1 MAESEKQSE
10 IQILNKNF
18 EKFED
23 VNNLKFKH
31 FSILSM
37 IKENNRKNSTK
48 TVFSSSYY
56 IKSKEYEINKFDELN
71 KSFGNISN
79 FDLEKEDDSNDLSFN
94 SSEDNDEFEE
104 LEIIVSKKINK
115 KNKDKNKEF
124 EIELDKEFEE
134 IKNEVNKNKS
144 KD

>member
-1 MAESEKQSE
+1 MSESVKQSN
-10 IQILNKNF
+10 IQILNKKF
-18 EKFED
+18 EKFDD
-23 VNNLKFKH
+23 VNSLKFEH

-37 IKENNRKNSTK
+37 IRENNRKNSTK
-48 TVFSSSYY
+48 TVYSSSY
-56 IKSKEYEINKFDELN
+56 IKLKEYEINKFDELN

-79 FDLEKEDDSNDLSFN
+79 FDLEKEDDINDLSFN
-94 SSEDNDEFEE
+94 SSEDDEEFEA
-104 LEIIVSKKINK
+104 LEIIISKKINK

-134 IKNEVNKNKS
+134 IKKEVNKNKS

>member
-1 MAESEKQSE
+1 MSESVKQSN
-10 IQILNKNF
+10 IQILNKKF
-18 EKFED
+18 EKFDD
-23 VNNLKFKH
+23 VNSLKFEH

-37 IKENNRKNSTK
+37 IRENNRKNSTK
-48 TVFSSSYY
+48 TVYSSSY
-56 IKSKEYEINKFDELN
+56 IRLKEYEINKFDELN

-79 FDLEKEDDSNDLSFN
+79 FDLEKEDDINDLSFN
-94 SSEDNDEFEE
+94 SSEDDEEFEA
-104 LEIIVSKKINK
+104 LEIIISKKINK

-134 IKNEVNKNKS
+134 IKKEVNKNKS

>member
-1 MAESEKQSE
+1 MSESVKQSN
-10 IQILNKNF
+10 IQILNKKF
-18 EKFED
+18 EKFDD
-23 VNNLKFKH
+23 VNSLKFEH

-37 IKENNRKNSTK
+37 IRENNRKNSTK
-48 TVFSSSYY
+48 TVYSSSY
-56 IKSKEYEINKFDELN
+56 IRLKEYEINKFDELN

-79 FDLEKEDDSNDLSFN
+79 FDLEKEDDINDLSFN
-94 SSEDNDEFEE
+94 SSEDDEEFGA
-104 LEIIVSKKINK
+104 LEIIISKKINK

-134 IKNEVNKNKS
+134 IKKEINKNKS

>member
-1 MAESEKQSE
+1 MSESVKQSN
-10 IQILNKNF
+10 IQILNKKF
-18 EKFED
+18 EKFDD
-23 VNNLKFKH
+23 VNSLKFEH

-37 IKENNRKNSTK
+37 IRENNRKNSTK
-48 TVFSSSYY
+48 TVYSSSY
-56 IKSKEYEINKFDELN
+56 IRLKEYEINKFDELN

-79 FDLEKEDDSNDLSFN
+79 FDLEKEDDINDLSFN
-94 SSEDNDEFEE
+94 SSEDDEEFET
-104 LEIIVSKKINK
+104 LEIIISKKINK

-134 IKNEVNKNKS
+134 IKKEINKNKS

>member
-1 MAESEKQSE
+1 MSESVKQSN
-10 IQILNKNF
+10 IQILNKKF
-18 EKFED
+18 EKFYD
-23 VNNLKFKH
+23 VNSLKFEH

-37 IKENNRKNSTK
+37 IRENNRKNSTK
-48 TVFSSSYY
+48 TVYSSSY
-56 IKSKEYEINKFDELN
+56 IRLKEYEINKFDELN

-79 FDLEKEDDSNDLSFN
+79 FDLEKEDDINDLSFN
-94 SSEDNDEFEE
+94 SSEDDEEFEA
-104 LEIIVSKKINK
+104 LEIIISKKINK

-134 IKNEVNKNKS
+134 IKKEVNKNKS

>member
-1 MAESEKQSE
+1 MSESVKQSN
-10 IQILNKNF
+10 IQILNKKF
-18 EKFED
+18 EKFDD
-23 VNNLKFKH
+23 VNSLKFEH

-37 IKENNRKNSTK
+37 IRENNRKNSTK
-48 TVFSSSYY
+48 TVYSSSY
-56 IKSKEYEINKFDELN
+56 IKLKEYEINKFDELN

-79 FDLEKEDDSNDLSFN
+79 FDLEKEDDINDLSFN
-94 SSEDNDEFEE
+94 SSEDDEEFET
-104 LEIIVSKKINK
+104 LEIIISKKINK

-134 IKNEVNKNKS
+134 IKKEVNKNKS

>member
-1 MAESEKQSE
+1 MSESVKQSN
-10 IQILNKNF
+10 IQILNKKF
-18 EKFED
+18 EKFDD
-23 VNNLKFKH
+23 VNSLKFEH

-37 IKENNRKNSTK
+37 IRENNRKNSTK
-48 TVFSSSYY
+48 TVYSSSY
-56 IKSKEYEINKFDELN
+56 IKLKEYEINKFDELN
-71 KSFGNISN
+71 KSFSNISN

>member
-48 TVFSSSYY
+48 TVFSSSYV
-56 IKSKEYEINKFDELN
+56 ISKEYEINKFDELN
-71 KSFGNISN
+71 KSFSNIFN
-79 FDLEKEDDSNDLSFN
+79 FDLVKEDDIDDLSFCSLMN
-94 SSEDNDEFEE
+94 LNH
-104 LEIIVSKKINK
+104 
-115 KNKDKNKEF
+115 
-124 EIELDKEFEE
+124 
-134 IKNEVNKNKS
+134 
-144 KD
+144 

>member
-1 MAESEKQSE
+1 MSESVKQSN
-10 IQILNKNF
+10 IQILNKKF
-18 EKFED
+18 EKFDD
-23 VNNLKFKH
+23 VNSLKFEH

-37 IKENNRKNSTK
+37 IRENNRKNSTK
-48 TVFSSSYY
+48 TVYSSSY
-56 IKSKEYEINKFDELN
+56 IRLKEYEINKFDELN

-79 FDLEKEDDSNDLSFN
+79 FDLEKEDDINDLSFN
-94 SSEDNDEFEE
+94 SSEDDEEFET
-104 LEIIVSKKINK
+104 LEIIISKKINK

-134 IKNEVNKNKS
+134 IKKEVNKNKS

>member
-1 MAESEKQSE
+1 MSESVKQSN
-10 IQILNKNF
+10 IQILNKKF
-18 EKFED
+18 EKFDD
-23 VNNLKFKH
+23 VNSLKFEH

-37 IKENNRKNSTK
+37 IRENNRKNSTK
-48 TVFSSSYY
+48 TIYSSSY
-56 IKSKEYEINKFDELN
+56 IKLKEYEINKFDELN

-79 FDLEKEDDSNDLSFN
+79 FDLEKEDDINDLSFN
-94 SSEDNDEFEE
+94 SSEDDEEFGA
-104 LEIIVSKKINK
+104 LEIIISKKINK

-134 IKNEVNKNKS
+134 IKKEINKNKS

>member
-1 MAESEKQSE
+1 MSESVKQSN
-10 IQILNKNF
+10 IQILNKKF
-18 EKFED
+18 EKFDD
-23 VNNLKFKH
+23 VNSLKFEH

-37 IKENNRKNSTK
+37 IRENNRKNSTK
-48 TVFSSSYY
+48 TVYSSSY
-56 IKSKEYEINKFDELN
+56 IKLKEYEINKFDELN

-79 FDLEKEDDSNDLSFN
+79 FDLEKEDDINDLSFN
-94 SSEDNDEFEE
+94 SSEDDEEFGA
-104 LEIIVSKKINK
+104 LEIIISKKINK

-134 IKNEVNKNKS
+134 IKKEINKNKS

>member
-1 MAESEKQSE
+1 MSESVKQSN
-10 IQILNKNF
+10 IQILNKKF
-18 EKFED
+18 EKFDD
-23 VNNLKFKH
+23 VNSLKFEH

-37 IKENNRKNSTK
+37 IRENNRKNSTK
-48 TVFSSSYY
+48 TVYSSSY
-56 IKSKEYEINKFDELN
+56 IKLKEYEINKFDELN

-79 FDLEKEDDSNDLSFN
+79 FDLEKEDDINDLSFN
-94 SSEDNDEFEE
+94 SSEDDEEFEA
-104 LEIIVSKKINK
+104 LEIIISKKINK

-134 IKNEVNKNKS
+134 IKKEINKNKS

>member
-1 MAESEKQSE
+1 MSESVKQSN
-10 IQILNKNF
+10 IQILNKKF
-18 EKFED
+18 EKFDD
-23 VNNLKFKH
+23 VNSLKFEH

-37 IKENNRKNSTK
+37 IRENNRKNSTK
-48 TVFSSSYY
+48 TVYSSSY
-56 IKSKEYEINKFDELN
+56 IRLKEYEINKFDELN

-79 FDLEKEDDSNDLSFN
+79 FDLEKEDYINDLSFN
-94 SSEDNDEFEE
+94 SSEDDEEFEA
-104 LEIIVSKKINK
+104 LEIIISKKINK

-134 IKNEVNKNKS
+134 IKKEVNKNKS

>member
-1 MAESEKQSE
+1 MSESVKQSN
-10 IQILNKNF
+10 IQILNKKF
-18 EKFED
+18 EKFDD
-23 VNNLKFKH
+23 VNSLKFEH

-37 IKENNRKNSTK
+37 IRENNRKNSTK
-48 TVFSSSYY
+48 TLYSSSY
-56 IKSKEYEINKFDELN
+56 IKLKEYEINKFDELN

-79 FDLEKEDDSNDLSFN
+79 FDLEKEDDINDLSFN
-94 SSEDNDEFEE
+94 SSEDDEEFGA
-104 LEIIVSKKINK
+104 LEIIISKKINK

-134 IKNEVNKNKS
+134 IKKEINKNKS